1 MCIATLLHRE
11 LLVLLLCSAGAAAQ
25 HVPSCVL
32 VQSSASHR
40 CVLLHPGVSWQGV
53 HHVSQSSS
61 VLQGL
66 KCRKLH
72 VRAMVRV
79 LCQPQEVETAQHI
92 SVILA
97 HVRVTVG
104 VALSPCKGCWSVGTM
119 SGSLISLS
127 SPSNV
132 LRSLLAPASL
142 GPSLGPSLGLW
153 ERGASSGLWLI
164 PLLCL

>member
-1 MCIATLLHRE
+1 MHCCSPAPRAARPAALLSRS
-11 LLVLLLCSAGAAAQ
+11 CSPACPIVCPGAVQ
-25 HVPSCVL
+25 CVPSCVL
-32 VQSSASHR
+32 
-40 CVLLHPGVSWQGV
+40 LHPRVSWQGV

-66 KCRKLH
+66 KYRKPH
-72 VRAMVRV
+72 VRTMVRV